1 MRLAGN
7 LRLLSSRLLLAVSR
21 CLSFVASAGLL
32 CLVITEIAMS
42 GEMDETEQ
50 KQRIDALYI
59 PLADHYA
66 AIVAYER
73 YAASMQHAD
82 FRIKQLPNWNLL
94 RAHFYEGR
102 ADMAFVMSPLAMD
115 MYAEM
120 QNFRWVGLMHRDGNA
135 LAINDVIAEEI
146 VLSQSRLDR
155 KPNKELAQVLKRI
168 ISQSSQQLTVGVPH
182 VLSTHSVV
190 LHTYLNEFGIT
201 VDTKPNNGGDV
212 LIHALAPPRAPIR
225 IKSLS
230 NKGLPAA
237 FEQSLPWADIVE
249 TQGYGKVAWYSKDVI
264 QWPKGHVECI
274 AIATDKAIEHKSFAV
289 QEVMAA
295 IHQAGE
301 DIEQARGVGG
311 ESIEAIVQIV
321 QKHIPTHGREAIL
334 ASLDPRLRVI
344 NYQDLNIDKAG
355 LRHIMEL
362 AVKAN
367 ILKQPIDIEA
377 FSAPQFRVEPESTE
391 CCSD

>member
-1 MRLAGN
+1 M
-7 LRLLSSRLLLAVSR
+7 
-21 CLSFVASAGLL
+21 ASAGLL